1 MLVREDTYPEPSA
14 CEAGLIKSTCEC
26 RSEKNVPAQQLNVI
40 DDIDLDEKCLQ
51 DLKCGILCLQAAI
64 TASTD

>member
-1 MLVREDTYPEPSA
+1 MRQASLKVF
-14 CEAGLIKSTCEC
+14 CTCEC